1 MKNLEI
7 ARAFDLI
14 ADLLELKGENP
25 FRIRAYRRAAQNLE
39 TLTEDLETL
48 AAQERLD
55 EIPGIG
61 PDLAGKIAE
70 YLGTGR
76 IDALE
81 SLRREVPA
89 GLADLMG
96 VPGVGPKTAKL
107 LHDRLKV
114 TGLGQLETLAR
125 AGKLRG
131 LPGIQAKTEQ
141 NLLKGIALV
150 RRGQAR
156 MPLGRALPLAEE
168 IAHALARVRGVKRV
182 EPAGSVRRRKET
194 VGDLDIL
201 VTSTDPA
208 RVMDAFVRL
217 PQVADVLERGPTKAS
232 VRHRE
237 GIQVDLRVVEPAT
250 FGAALQYFTG
260 SKEHNIR
267 IREMAVKKR
276 LKISEYGVFRG
287 PGGRRIA
294 GATEEEVYAA
304 VGLPWIPPELREDSG
319 EIEAAQSRRL
329 PTLVELD
336 DIRGDLHCHTNA
348 TDGHHTVEALVAAV
362 RERGYA
368 YVLVSDHSRST
379 RVAGGL
385 TAEEALAHVEKV
397 RAIGRKQRSITVLA
411 GSECDILPDGSLDY
425 PDDVLAQMDLVVAA
439 VHSRFK
445 QSRAEMTGRICRA
458 LENPYV
464 NILAHPTGRLI
475 GEREPY
481 DVDLEQA
488 FAAARR
494 HGKALEI
501 NCYPERLDLN
511 DVHARRARELGVL
524 LAINTDTHAL
534 DQLDTMRLGV
544 ATARRAWVGPAEVIN
559 TWSVDKLRAWARKT
573 VKSASRRVA
582 AGARLASLLLVAL

>member
-1 MKNLEI
+1 VKNLEI

-14 ADLLELKGENP
+14 ADLLEVKGDNP
-25 FRIRAYRRAAQNLE
+25 FRIRAYRRAAQNLNG
-39 TLTEDLETL
+39 LAEDVQTL
-48 AAQERLD
+48 ADQERLD
-55 EIPGIG
+55 EIPGVG
-61 PDLAGKIAE
+61 PDLAGKIGE
-70 YLGTGR
+70 YLETGR

-96 VPGVGPKTAKL
+96 VPGVGPKTARL

-114 TGLGQLETLAR
+114 TDLGRLETLAR
-125 AGKLRG
+125 SGKLRG

-150 RRGQAR
+150 RRGHER

-168 IAHALARVRGVKRV
+168 IARTLARVPGVTRV

-208 RVMDAFVRL
+208 RAMDAFARL
-217 PQVADVLERGPTKAS
+217 PQAAEILERGATKAS
-232 VRHRE
+232 MRHRE

-267 IREMAVKKR
+267 IREMAIKKR
-276 LKISEYGVFRG
+276 LKISEYGVFRE

-319 EIEAAQSRRL
+319 EIEAAQARRL
-329 PTLVELD
+329 PALVELD

-348 TDGHHTVEALVAAV
+348 TDGHHTVAALVAAA
-362 RERGYA
+362 RARGYA

-397 RAIGRKQRSITVLA
+397 RALGRKQRGLAVLA

-425 PDDVLAQMDLVVAA
+425 PDEVLARMDLVVAA

-445 QSRAEMTGRICRA
+445 QPRAEMTRRICRA
-458 LENPYV
+458 LESPYV
-464 NILAHPTGRLI
+464 SILAHPTGRLI
-475 GEREPY
+475 GLREPY
-481 DVDLEQA
+481 DVDLEA
-488 FAAARR
+488 IFTAARR
-494 HGKALEI
+494 HGKAVEI
-501 NCYPERLDLN
+501 NCCPERLDLS

-534 DQLDTMRLGV
+534 GQLDTMRLGV
-544 ATARRAWVGPAEVIN
+544 AIARRAWVEPAGVIN
-559 TWSVDKLRAWARKT
+559 TWPVDRLRAWARGP
-573 VKSASRRVA
+573 APAARQMA
-582 AGARLASLLLVAL
+582 AGRGPR